1 MHPKLVEY
9 THRFKKD
16 GQQIK
21 FEKFFT
27 QFSLQEY
34 SQKLPY
40 LFEIE
45 NFCLRLYLAKK
56 NHQKIC
62 IYSDYD
68 TDAVTA
74 TAVMYHGLL
83 NFEFKK
89 ENVGFY
95 APNRF
100 IEGYGINPEA
110 IEKLSKFYDLII
122 SVDCGINSVL
132 EAQIILDSSNC
143 DLIITDHHHL
153 HEKIPKALAVV
164 NPRLSQ
170 FYADFE
176 EKLEERK
183 NLFEN
188 ILKNF
193 ESQEQVKLRIWQQKI
208 IRKPNIY
215 KENSKEFLT
224 QSSTGVSVAWFCLV
238 WFGYFLQDNNL
249 D

>member
-1 MHPKLVEY
+1 MHPKLIEY
-9 THRFKKD
+9 TKRFKKNE
-16 GQQIK
+16 QPTK
-21 FEKFFT
+21 FERFFT
-27 QFSLQEY
+27 QLSLQEY

-56 NHQKIC
+56 NNQKIC

-74 TAVMYHGLL
+74 TATMYHGLL

-100 IEGYGINPEA
+100 IEGYGINPVA

-132 EAQIILDSSNC
+132 EAQIVLNSSNC

-153 HEKIPKALAVV
+153 HEKIPKALGVV
-164 NPRLSQ
+164 NPRLSE
-170 FYADFE
+170 FYSDFE
-176 EKLEERK
+176 KELEERK
-183 NLFEN
+183 NLFKN
-188 ILKNF
+188 ILNSF
-193 ESQEQVKLRIWQQKI
+193 ENQEQNKLRIWQQKVF
-208 IRKPNIY
+208 REPKTY
-215 KENSKEFLT
+215 KQNPEEFLT